1 MIVKLQW
8 VKQAKK
14 VRKISKM
21 KNWIC
26 RQVRIEAQSKIH
38 ALTIHLNLIANTKS
52 ISAKTEMSNA
62 INQIQNHFVSAGF

>member
-1 MIVKLQW
+1 
-8 VKQAKK
+8 
-14 VRKISKM
+14 M

-38 ALTIHLNLIANTKS
+38 ALTIHWNLIANTKS